1 MSILSGFRDKS
12 FLDKITI
19 LNDIATNRDA
29 KELEG
34 LLDLFNNPLGD
45 TSVDYMVVT
54 ALNGVLSSDE
64 KSVVDRLESDNTK
77 LKTLCIR
84 LSGEFA
90 FRSAVPVL
98 VKMAGSEDDSD
109 LLFEEMTA
117 LSRIGDPEALSVFR
131 VNLCSEE
138 DLVRA
143 LCIEMVGELGDE
155 ESIPELKKIVE
166 INDEDENYEVCDLTT
181 WKAVEA
187 LSSIGSDQA
196 LDFIVKNLH
205 HRNPTVRRVV
215 TDSLVEKGNQ
225 SLPYLKKIFAAD
237 AHTDDMILAANV
249 VGFISDKEGLD
260 ILMDVLDKGYATD
273 PNVKYAVY
281 EALGRIGT
289 MKGVIR
295 LMDGLEDDDELIM
308 MAAVSGLDR
317 LVNAGVI
324 NRFIELIGSGGSKAG
339 KIIRAIVTSKALNI
353 FESLYGEEK
362 LGRFIMNAVVASK
375 DSEVHNAFREKLM
388 EIGGDNAK
396 KDIDRLPKEVQ
407 EVSRK
412 ALAADDSKSM
422 LALYRS
428 ILTGSGFEPSI
439 AENGQEAYNFVELG
453 EEFDIVIT
461 DMNMP
466 VMDGMEL
473 VSKIR
478 NTPGFEETPII
489 MVTTESESSQR
500 NLAAKTGVTAFITK
514 PFTPDQLRDKIAE
527 LVS

>member
-1 MSILSGFRDKS
+1 MSILSEFREKS

-19 LNDIATNRDA
+19 LNDIATNRDSA
-29 KELEG
+29 ELEG

-64 KSVVDRLESDNTK
+64 KSVVDRLDSDNVK

-84 LSGEFA
+84 LSGEFG
-90 FRSAVPVL
+90 FNTAVPVL
-98 VKMAGSEDDSD
+98 VKMAESENDPD

-117 LSRIGDPEALSVFR
+117 LSRIGDPAALSVFR
-131 VNLCSEE
+131 AHLNGGE

-143 LCIEMVGELGDE
+143 LCIEMVGDLSDND
-155 ESIPELKKIVE
+155 SIPELKKIIE
-166 INDEDENYEVCDLTT
+166 TNNLDENYEVCDLTT

-187 LSSIGSDQA
+187 LAAIGSDEA
-196 LDFIVKNLH
+196 LTFIVENLH

-215 TDSLVEKGNQ
+215 TDSLVEAGAG
-225 SLPYLKKIFAAD
+225 SLKFIKNVFSKD
-237 AHTDDMILAANV
+237 ANTDDMILAANV
-249 VGFISDKEGLD
+249 IGFIGDKEGLD
-260 ILMDVLDKGYATD
+260 ILMDALDKGFVSDA
-273 PNVKYAVY
+273 NVKYAVY

-295 LMDGLEDDDELIM
+295 LMDGLEEDDELIM
-308 MAAVSGLDR
+308 IAAVSGLDN
-317 LVNAGVI
+317 LLNSGVVKKL
-324 NRFIELIGSGGSKAG
+324 IELISSGGSRAG
-339 KIIRAIVTSKALNI
+339 KIIRAIVTARALNI
-353 FESLYGEEK
+353 FESLYAEEK
-362 LGRFIMNAVVASK
+362 LGRFVMNAVVASK
-375 DSEVHNAFREKLM
+375 DSEIHGAFKAKLL
-388 EIGGDNAK
+388 EIGGDNAE
-396 KDIDRLPKEVQ
+396 KDIARIPAEVQ
-407 EVSRK
+407 EASLK

-428 ILTGSGFEPSI
+428 ILTGCGFEPCI
-439 AENGQEAYNFVELG
+439 AENGQVAYDYVEQG

-473 VSKIR
+473 VSKLR
-478 NTPGFEETPII
+478 NTPGFESTPII

-500 NLAAKTGVTAFITK
+500 TLASKTGVTAFITK
-514 PFTPDQLRDKIAE
+514 PFTPEQLREKIKE
-527 LVS
+527 YVS